1 MLRAFAERRKDSR
14 MNRRGF
20 TLVELLVVIAIIAIL
35 IALLL
40 PAVQKVRESA
50 NALQCKNKLK
60 QMGVA
65 LHGYAA
71 EHKIFPPA
79 LVIVPNPPP
88 GPPVQNPDG
97 TFTQPPK
104 DWTQLLQPPPDK
116 YWYFSWETRILPWV
130 EQKDLYDKVKW
141 QSWAWWQHPLNE
153 TSLGIYWCN
162 SDPRP
167 DMVINYFDTSI
178 ATATDGNGKLL
189 NPTYTGDLVAL
200 SEYLGINGTDQL
212 AFNGI
217 LYPNSRVSFRMISDG
232 TSNTLLVGERP
243 PSVDDVYGWW
253 FAGSGQPPMSFG
265 ATDVVLGTNELIAA
279 DSSTNRDVFRPGSIN
294 DPANTHRWHF
304 WSQHNGGSNFLF
316 ADGSVHFLAYDIGQ
330 DTFNSLGTRNG
341 GEIISVVFD

>member
-1 MLRAFAERRKDSR
+1 MLRTNAERDRS
-14 MNRRGF
+14 RRGF
-20 TLVELLVVIAIIAIL
+20 SLIELLVVIAIIAIL
-35 IALLL
+35 MGLLL
-40 PAVQKVRESA
+40 PAVQKVRESS

-60 QMGVA
+60 QMGIA
-65 LHGYAA
+65 LHGYLA
-71 EHKIFPPA
+71 EHKAFPPA
-79 LVIVPNPPP
+79 CVITPVPWNSWSMMLP
-88 GPPVQNPDG
+88 
-97 TFTQPPK
+97 
-104 DWTQLLQPPPDK
+104 PPPDTFQ
-116 YWYFSWETRILPWV
+116 YFSWETRILPWL
-130 EQKDLYDKVKW
+130 EQKDLYDQVNW
-141 QSWAWWQHPLNE
+141 QAWPWWQHPLNE
-153 TSLGIYWCN
+153 MSLGIYWCN

-167 DMVINYFDTSI
+167 DMVINYFDSSI
-178 ATATDGNGKLL
+178 ATATDANGNLL

-217 LYPNSRVSFRMISDG
+217 LYPNSRVSFRMITDG

-279 DSSTNRDVFRPGSIN
+279 DTSTDRDIFRAGSIN
-294 DPANTHRWHF
+294 DPANAHRWHF

-330 DTFNSLGTRNG
+330 DTFNALGTRAG
-341 GEIISVVFD
+341 GETLSAVFD